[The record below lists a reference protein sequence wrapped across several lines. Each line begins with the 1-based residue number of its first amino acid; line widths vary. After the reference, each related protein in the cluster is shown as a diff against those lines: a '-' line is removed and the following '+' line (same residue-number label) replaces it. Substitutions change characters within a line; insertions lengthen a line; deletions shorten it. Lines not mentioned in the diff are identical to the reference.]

1 LPEGGPDWIDRDL
14 FEVQARGPA
23 DMSVADARLM
33 LRALLEERFK
43 DQLGLKLEPSEEPR
57 ETLIIERL
65 ERPTEN

>member
-1 LPEGGPDWIDRDL
+1 
-14 FEVQARGPA
+14 
-23 DMSVADARLM
+23 MSVADARLM